1 MSIKDSTSSGTLSA
15 GEKIILKL
23 GVNTPKVYTVST
35 SHSQVV
41 ISDFLI
47 QANNKFTSYSNFIG
61 YVPNS
66 VVDVPLDTGYY
77 YLILHNTAAVSEG
90 YNIVLDDCA
99 DGAVG
104 SVNTIKTDGDNYKF
118 IKLPDLSGG
127 EYVISADGNEDVW
140 FKVFGE
146 NLEPVKLTGSRNVYR
161 FDNDYM
167 VIYVGVYSKE
177 SVDVIVNPTGM
188 AYQWKIN
195 DKNVNIN
202 ERTSLEIGDEYS
214 IALYVNGIKQE
225 NGYTMNC
232 SVAGIVFDKDSLTL
246 RVEYFVPID
255 ANFEIVYDNDN
266 ILCELMLSTKCDN
279 GFNGIESVK
288 NDELLSFTWVKTE
301 NLISFTYTLS
311 GEGESEEYVV
321 DTRSNIVGVSYDTD
335 ITSQVEDLF
344 DGVVLVTITITE
356 YEVQTPIG
364 IGERNVNQSVKFN
377 SAYGTGSGVQG
388 DPYTIS
394 CVRHF
399 KNLELSESN
408 SNYFEI
414 TEYLSLEGNVID
426 TFYGVIDNDE
436 LTIIGWKPTDS
447 REMGIILHNFGIIR
461 NIQVNID
468 YNFNLTGSY
477 GHTAG
482 GIVCYNESTG
492 LIEDCSVTML
502 RGSNLGFTSIVGGI
516 VGVNDGTIRDCWATA
531 DVTTCGTFG
540 VIAGINYGTITGSCG
555 MGNIIQKVDTY
566 EGYYELSQVGGIAGI
581 NGAGGKISNCVGGTW
596 DDSYLKV
603 VIDVEYVDDE
613 DLSPY
618 SGPIAGENKGE
629 ISNCSNNGY
638 SIDTGN
644 LHSWWAWFHTYDQLK
659 NINNTI

>member
-1 MSIKDSTSSGTLSA
+1 MMGGYRLAANEKYIITIGAPNYKVISSLRVSIKDSTSSGTLSA

-356 YEVQTPIG
+356 
-364 IGERNVNQSVKFN
+364 
-377 SAYGTGSGVQG
+377 
-388 DPYTIS
+388 
-394 CVRHF
+394 
-399 KNLELSESN
+399 
-408 SNYFEI
+408 
-414 TEYLSLEGNVID
+414 
-426 TFYGVIDNDE
+426 
-436 LTIIGWKPTDS
+436 
-447 REMGIILHNFGIIR
+447 
-461 NIQVNID
+461 
-468 YNFNLTGSY
+468 
-477 GHTAG
+477 
-482 GIVCYNESTG
+482 
-492 LIEDCSVTML
+492 
-502 RGSNLGFTSIVGGI
+502 
-516 VGVNDGTIRDCWATA
+516 
-531 DVTTCGTFG
+531 
-540 VIAGINYGTITGSCG
+540 
-555 MGNIIQKVDTY
+555 
-566 EGYYELSQVGGIAGI
+566 
-581 NGAGGKISNCVGGTW
+581 
-596 DDSYLKV
+596 
-603 VIDVEYVDDE
+603 
-613 DLSPY
+613 
-618 SGPIAGENKGE
+618 
-629 ISNCSNNGY
+629 
-638 SIDTGN
+638 
-644 LHSWWAWFHTYDQLK
+644 
-659 NINNTI
+659 